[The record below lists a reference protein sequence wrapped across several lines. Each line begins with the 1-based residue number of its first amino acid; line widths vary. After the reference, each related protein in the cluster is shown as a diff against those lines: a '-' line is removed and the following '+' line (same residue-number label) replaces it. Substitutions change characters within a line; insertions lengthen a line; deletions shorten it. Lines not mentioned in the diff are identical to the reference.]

1 MKVSQYMSQPVLSIA
16 PKTDFH
22 VAYELMVS
30 RGIHHLPVVDGD
42 KLLGIVGERDLL
54 LAAAH
59 FGPAVVP
66 VEEIMRSPVVTVSAS
81 ATIAQ
86 AARLLVLRRVG
97 SLPVLNRNKAM
108 VGIITETDMFK
119 LTAGMIRPR
128 PAPAGRS
135 RKAASRKTAGKKK
148 PARKTATRKK

>member
-119 LTAGMIRPR
+119 LTAGMLHPR
-128 PAPAGRS
+128 PAQAGS
-135 RKAASRKTAGKKK
+135 PRKSASRGATGRKK
-148 PARKTATRKK
+148 PARKATTRKK

>member
-97 SLPVLNRNKAM
+97 SLPVLNRHKAM

-119 LTAGMIRPR
+119 LTAGMLHPR
-128 PAPAGRS
+128 PAPAGS
-135 RKAASRKTAGKKK
+135 PRKSASRGATGRKK
-148 PARKTATRKK
+148 PARKVATRKK

>member
-16 PKTDFH
+16 PEMDFH
-22 VAYELMVS
+22 LAYDLMLS

-59 FGPAVVP
+59 FGQAVLP
-66 VEEIMRSPVVTVSAS
+66 VKEIMRSPVVTVSAE
-81 ATIAQ
+81 ATIAH

-97 SLPVLNRNKAM
+97 SLPVLDRRKAI

-119 LTAGMIRPR
+119 LTAGMLRPR
-128 PAPAGRS
+128 PAPAVGRRKSVS
-135 RKAASRKTAGKKK
+135 RKAAATKG
-148 PARKTATRKK
+148 PARKASTRT

>member
-22 VAYELMVS
+22 GAYELMVS

-119 LTAGMIRPR
+119 LTAGMLHPR
-128 PAPAGRS
+128 PAPAGS
-135 RKAASRKTAGKKK
+135 PRKSASRGATGRKK
-148 PARKTATRKK
+148 PARKATTRKK

>member
-22 VAYELMVS
+22 LAYDLMLS
-30 RGIHHLPVVDGD
+30 RRIHHLPVVDGER
-42 KLLGIVGERDLL
+42 LLGIVGERDLL

-81 ATIAQ
+81 ATIEH

-97 SLPVLNRNKAM
+97 SLPVLDRRKAM

-119 LTAGMIRPR
+119 LTAGMLHPR
-128 PAPAGRS
+128 PAPAGR
-135 RKAASRKTAGKKK
+135 RRKTASPKATGTKK
-148 PARKTATRKK
+148 PARKATTRKK

>member
-16 PKTDFH
+16 PQTDFH
-22 VAYELMVS
+22 IAYELMLS

-42 KLLGIVGERDLL
+42 KLLGIVAERDLL

-59 FGPAVVP
+59 FGSTVLP

-81 ATIAQ
+81 ATIAH
-86 AARLLVLRRVG
+86 AARLLVVRRVG
-97 SLPVLNRNKAM
+97 SLPVLDRRKAI

-119 LTAGMIRPR
+119 LTAGMLRPR
-128 PAPAGRS
+128 PAPAARRRTS
-135 RKAASRKTAGKKK
+135 VPRKAAGAKK
-148 PARKTATRKK
+148 PARKAKTPRK

>member
-16 PKTDFH
+16 PNTDFH

-42 KLLGIVGERDLL
+42 KLLGIVGERDVL

-81 ATIAQ
+81 ATIEH
-86 AARLLVLRRVG
+86 AARLLVLRRIG
-97 SLPVLNRNKAM
+97 SLPVLNRHKAM

-119 LTAGMIRPR
+119 LTAGMLRPR
-128 PAPAGRS
+128 PAPAGSPRKS
-135 RKAASRKTAGKKK
+135 AARKASVRKK
-148 PARKTATRKK
+148 PARKAATRKK

>member
-1 MKVSQYMSQPVLSIA
+1 MKVSQYMSQPALSIA
-16 PKTDFH
+16 PNTDFH
-22 VAYELMVS
+22 VAYELMVT

-42 KLLGIVGERDLL
+42 KLLGIVAERDLL

-59 FGPAVVP
+59 FGPTVLP

-108 VGIITETDMFK
+108 VGIITETDIFK

-128 PAPAGRS
+128 PAPAGGP
-135 RKAASRKTAGKKK
+135 RKSASRRTTGAKK
-148 PARKTATRKK
+148 PARKAATRKK

>member
-97 SLPVLNRNKAM
+97 RLPVLNRHKAM

-119 LTAGMIRPR
+119 LTAGMLHPR
-128 PAPAGRS
+128 PAPAGS
-135 RKAASRKTAGKKK
+135 PRKSASRGATGRKK
-148 PARKTATRKK
+148 PARKAATRKK